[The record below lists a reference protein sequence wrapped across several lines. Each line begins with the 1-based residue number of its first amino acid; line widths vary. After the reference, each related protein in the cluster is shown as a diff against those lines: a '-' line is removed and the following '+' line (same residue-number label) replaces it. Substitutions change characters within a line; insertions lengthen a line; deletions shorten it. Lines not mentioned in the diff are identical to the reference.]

1 MDPDRAAWELYN
13 VDSDFSQAND
23 LAAANPEK
31 RRELQ
36 DLWWVEAAKYKGGL
50 IVEGE
55 VTFDA
60 CQPRRPTTTSA
71 GSSRSDPRTSSGNG
85 TRRSRS

>member
-1 MDPDRAAWELYN
+1 MAGTSKLYN

-36 DLWWVEAAKYKGGL
+36 DLWRFEAAKYNVPPYRLPFAFSGK
-50 IVEGE
+50 IEKVTVELK
-55 VTFDA
+55 A
-60 CQPRRPTTTSA
+60 K
-71 GSSRSDPRTSSGNG
+71 
-85 TRRSRS
+85 